1 MGPVLRMF
9 NHCFMR
15 QCYKIKN
22 NLQMSTILNARI
34 ERVGGSAIPEIIA
47 NASQTGVKGIVSE
60 ALKIS

>member
-1 MGPVLRMF
+1 
-9 NHCFMR
+9 
-15 QCYKIKN
+15 
-22 NLQMSTILNARI
+22 MSTILNARI